1 MAGGYEEGADA
12 GAAEVGGYSA
22 AAAAHTFQEFLEG
35 RLSRQGFEDWLRGY
49 PYGPGDGPF
58 PGVEDEINRA
68 TLALRNLADGDRT
81 WEQVHRELLDARSR
95 LSGLAYSRRPPRAT

>member
-1 MAGGYEEGADA
+1 MAGSSGEAADP

-35 RLSRQGFEDWLRGY
+35 RLSREGFEEWLRGY
-49 PYGPGDGPF
+49 PYGPGDEPS

-68 TLALRNLADGDRT
+68 TLALRNLADGNRS

-95 LSGLAYSRRPPRAT
+95 LSGLAYSRRPPRTT